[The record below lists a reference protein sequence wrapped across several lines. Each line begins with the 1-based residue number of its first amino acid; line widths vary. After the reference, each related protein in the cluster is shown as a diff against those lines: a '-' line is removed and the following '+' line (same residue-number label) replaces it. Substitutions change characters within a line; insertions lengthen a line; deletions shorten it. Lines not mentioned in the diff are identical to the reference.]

1 MSLFSPVNICTF
13 RIKLVTNGFCLVLS
27 ACRKGS
33 DFYIAVETVETAVT
47 SETQWVITETDEY

>member
-1 MSLFSPVNICTF
+1 MSFFLLVNIYTF
-13 RIKLVTNGFCLVLS
+13 RIKLVANGLCLVRS

-47 SETQWVITETDEY
+47 SETQWVITETVEY